1 MWELRGREALKPALG
16 VSRLPGRNVIQK
28 KHDESELAVR
38 NEDKRILAKGEAEV
52 RPLIERGV
60 LEDRVGHCIWR
71 TECGFC
77 GDQRA

>member
-1 MWELRGREALKPALG
+1 MK
-16 VSRLPGRNVIQK
+16 
-28 KHDESELAVR
+28 DESELAVR
-38 NEDKRILAKGEAEV
+38 NGDKRILAKGKVEV

-77 GDQRA
+77 GVQRA